1 VTGTLRARALAVSIG
16 CAPGRVYDFISDP
29 GNLPQWSFFGSV
41 AKSGEH
47 WVDHTPDGPVGFRF
61 VEASE
66 LGVLDHHVM
75 LESGVEVHMPKRRV
89 DQVTG
94 LPLAVELAVA

>member
-1 VTGTLRARALAVSIG
+1 MREL
-16 CAPGRVYDFISDP
+16 
-29 GNLPQWSFFGSV
+29 LPRGS
-41 AKSGEH
+41 
-47 WVDHTPDGPVGFRF
+47 T
-61 VEASE
+61 SE